1 MIDDHFEWSER
12 KSAANRVKHGVGFEV
27 ARFAFHD
34 VFAIEWRDRRENYGE
49 ERYMIIGM
57 AEGRLLSVAY
67 TMRDDRIRII
77 SARGTEPYERRQY
90 HEKDRQL
97 PSA

>member
-12 KSAANRVKHGVGFEV
+12 KTAANRVKHGVGFEV
-27 ARFAFHD
+27 ARVVFRD
-34 VFAIEWRDRRENYGE
+34 VFAVEWRDRRENYGE

-57 AEGRLLSVAY
+57 AEDRLLSVAY

-77 SARGTEPYERRQY
+77 PARGAEPHERRQY
-90 HEKDRQL
+90 HEKNRQF
-97 PSA
+97 PRA